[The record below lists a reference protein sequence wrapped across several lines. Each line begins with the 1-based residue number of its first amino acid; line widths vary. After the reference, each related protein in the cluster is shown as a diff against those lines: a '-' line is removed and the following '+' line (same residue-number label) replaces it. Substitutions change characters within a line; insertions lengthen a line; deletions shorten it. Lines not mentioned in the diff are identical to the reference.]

1 VLGYLP
7 PYMPDLNLVGIQ
19 WRMIRMGTGNR
30 LYGNTEEIKESIRA
44 MLDNGEVGPVKIS
57 ACLT

>member
-1 VLGYLP
+1 
-7 PYMPDLNLVGIQ
+7 
-19 WRMIRMGTGNR
+19 MIRMGTGNR